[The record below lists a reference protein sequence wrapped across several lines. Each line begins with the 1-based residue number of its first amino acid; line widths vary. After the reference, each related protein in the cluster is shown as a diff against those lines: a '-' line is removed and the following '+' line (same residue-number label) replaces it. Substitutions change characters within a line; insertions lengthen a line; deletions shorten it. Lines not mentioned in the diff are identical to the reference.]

1 MGTEP
6 TRSRENTRARLLEAA
21 AEVFAEVG
29 IGGTSVEAICE
40 RAGFTRGAF
49 YSNFE
54 TKDQLFL
61 ELSDAVGRRQLDRV
75 RERIGEL
82 EEDADFCAG
91 DDFSSLLRVLDTLG
105 ASRDDMILM
114 AESEIRAMRDEAFG
128 AELLAQNTR
137 FVGEVASIVDEVV
150 RVRGL
155 TLRVDAETAARLL
168 MTAWDATARAAVIAR
183 TPDDERNRACHE
195 AVARVAQAL
204 IA

>member
-1 MGTEP
+1 MSAEP

-61 ELSDAVGRRQLDRV
+61 ELSDSAGRRQLERV
-75 RERIGEL
+75 RQRISEL
-82 EEDADFCAG
+82 EQDPTFAED
-91 DDFSSLLRVLDTLG
+91 DDFDSLLRVLDTLG
-105 ASRDDMILM
+105 ATRDDMILM

-128 AELLAQNTR
+128 AALLKQNER
-137 FVGEVASIVDEVV
+137 FIAEVTAIVEQVV
-150 RVRGL
+150 QVRRL
-155 TLRVDAETAARLL
+155 TLRVDATTAARL
-168 MTAWDATARAAVIAR
+168 MMAAWESTARASAIAR
-183 TPDDERNRACHE
+183 TPQEERNRACHE
-195 AVARVAQAL
+195 TVVTVAQAL

>member
-1 MGTEP
+1 MSAEP
-6 TRSRENTRARLLEAA
+6 TRSRENTRSRLLEAA

-29 IGGTSVEAICE
+29 IGGASVEAICE

-61 ELSDAVGRRQLDRV
+61 ELSDAAGRRQLERV

-82 EEDADFCAG
+82 ENDPAFSDD

-114 AESEIRAMRDEAFG
+114 AESETRAMRDEAFG
-128 AELLAQNTR
+128 AAMLAQSTR
-137 FVGEVASIVDEVV
+137 FIAEVTSIVEEVV

-155 TLRVDAETAARLL
+155 TLRVDAEMAARLL
-168 MTAWDATARAAVIAR
+168 MVAWESTARTAAIAR
-183 TPDDERNRACHE
+183 TPDEERNRACHE
-195 AVARVAQAL
+195 TVARVAQAL